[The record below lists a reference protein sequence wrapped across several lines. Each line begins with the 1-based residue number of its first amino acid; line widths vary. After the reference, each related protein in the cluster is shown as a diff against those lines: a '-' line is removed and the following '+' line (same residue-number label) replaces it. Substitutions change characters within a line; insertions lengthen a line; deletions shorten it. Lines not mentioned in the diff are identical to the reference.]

1 MWQFLHFYFNK
12 TPNSPAAYNLFYFH
26 RKIFG
31 QNIRCP
37 PDQAPVDAE
46 HEKWGGKGQ
55 MWYVSLDLTRTN
67 ISSYTYIFTLF
78 TYTIQILYI
87 FTGKYQSR
95 SHFRVTSCSAN
106 FSQLHFSVTKNWI
119 KKKFFFIYVVYLIV
133 SGLPCMVTY
142 CVKHICLWVANN
154 CIFEWPHWKTFV
166 V

>member
-31 QNIRCP
+31 QNIRCS

-67 ISSYTYIFTLF
+67 VSSYTYIFTLF
-78 TYTIQILYI
+78 TYTIKILYI

-95 SHFRVTSCSAN
+95 SHFHVTSCLQQKVFFFICCLFNCVWSSLHGHVLCWTYL
-106 FSQLHFSVTKNWI
+106 FMSCKQLHFWMATLKN
-119 KKKFFFIYVVYLIV
+119 V
-133 SGLPCMVTY
+133 C
-142 CVKHICLWVANN
+142 CLA
-154 CIFEWPHWKTFV
+154 WKC
-166 V
+166 